1 MVSNVWQYS
10 QKPVGC
16 FPIMCNVLFKLLC
29 PILSLV
35 ITISSLLVPTLF
47 WKAYRC
53 LSLASLSHLRCHS
66 LTASFQT
73 IFFPSDFDIF
83 IFTSIFFLIVCLA
96 NLSTLSLPKMPT
108 WAGVQISWI
117 SLHFSFTLVH
127 VVNFSS
133 NRSWWLL
140 DIPVLRLYSADNES
154 LPIKTSLILSYFLI
168 HSNGIVIAYNSTVY
182 TFRSS
187 VVLLLSSPPWLTIK
201 IADPVLPCS
210 GSFYPSA

>member
-35 ITISSLLVPTLF
+35 ITISSLLVPPQFLNVPTLF

-53 LSLASLSHLRCHS
+53 LPLASLSRLHCHS

-83 IFTSIFFLIVCLA
+83 IFTSIFSIVIVCLA
-96 NLSTLSLPKMPT
+96 NLSTQNCPKC
-108 WAGVQISWI
+108 
-117 SLHFSFTLVH
+117 LHELGSKSV
-127 VVNFSS
+127 
-133 NRSWWLL
+133 
-140 DIPVLRLYSADNES
+140 ES
-154 LPIKTSLILSYFLI
+154 HYIFP
-168 HSNGIVIAYNSTVY
+168 
-182 TFRSS
+182 
-187 VVLLLSSPPWLTIK
+187 LLLYMLSIFHLTGP
-201 IADPVLPCS
+201 DGYWTYLSWDCTVLIMNHFQLKLNLFCPII
-210 GSFYPSA
+210 